1 VHVLSLLGQV
11 VGLLGMLLHLLLEV
25 SSIATA
31 AHTLIVASDSV
42 AVHAANVVH
51 RWLVMLLLLLLDLLL
66 WLLLRRSIG
75 LQSRLV
81 FQHFCSLF
89 SEAESWWWPV
99 LLLGHLVEVVK
110 GVVFE
115 GSPLIPGMLGVM
127 LSMVL
132 LAVVVLPLPLSVM
145 LLMVPVMV
153 RIRLIVPSAL
163 SSVVIFIHT

>member
-1 VHVLSLLGQV
+1 MHVLSLLGQV
-11 VGLLGMLLHLLLEV
+11 VGLLRMLLHLLLEV

-31 AHTLIVASDSV
+31 AHTLVVASDSV

-51 RWLVMLLLLLLDLLL
+51 RWLVMLLLLDLLL

-115 GSPLIPGMLGVM
+115 GSPLIPGMLGVV

-132 LAVVVLPLPLSVM
+132 LAVVVLPLPVM

>member
-1 VHVLSLLGQV
+1 
-11 VGLLGMLLHLLLEV
+11 MLLHLLLEV

-51 RWLVMLLLLLLDLLL
+51 RWLVMLLLLLLLLDLLL

-115 GSPLIPGMLGVM
+115 GSPLIPCMLGVV

-132 LAVVVLPLPLSVM
+132 LAVVVLPLPVM

>member
-1 VHVLSLLGQV
+1 MHVLSLLGQV

-51 RWLVMLLLLLLDLLL
+51 RWLVMLLLLDLLL

-115 GSPLIPGMLGVM
+115 GSPLIPGMLGMV

-132 LAVVVLPLPLSVM
+132 LAVVVLPLPVM

>member
-1 VHVLSLLGQV
+1 MHVLSLLGQV

-51 RWLVMLLLLLLDLLL
+51 RWLVMLLLLDLLL

-115 GSPLIPGMLGVM
+115 GSPLIPGMLGVV

-132 LAVVVLPLPLSVM
+132 LAVVVLPLPVM

>member
-1 VHVLSLLGQV
+1 MHVLSLLGQV

-31 AHTLIVASDSV
+31 AHTLVVASDSV

-51 RWLVMLLLLLLDLLL
+51 RWLVMLLLLDLLL

-115 GSPLIPGMLGVM
+115 GSPLIPGMLGVV
-127 LSMVL
+127 LAMVL
-132 LAVVVLPLPLSVM
+132 LAVVVLPLPVM

>member
-1 VHVLSLLGQV
+1 MHVLSLLGQV
-11 VGLLGMLLHLLLEV
+11 VGLLRMLLHLLLEV

-51 RWLVMLLLLLLDLLL
+51 RWLVMLLLLDLLL

-115 GSPLIPGMLGVM
+115 GSPLIPGMLGVV

-132 LAVVVLPLPLSVM
+132 LAVVVLPLPVM

>member
-1 VHVLSLLGQV
+1 MHVLSLLGQV

-51 RWLVMLLLLLLDLLL
+51 RWLVMLLLLDLLL

-115 GSPLIPGMLGVM
+115 GSPLIPCMLGMV

-132 LAVVVLPLPLSVM
+132 LAVVVLPLPVM

>member
-1 VHVLSLLGQV
+1 MHVLSLLGQV

-51 RWLVMLLLLLLDLLL
+51 RWLVMLLLLDLML

-115 GSPLIPGMLGVM
+115 GSPLIPGMLGVV

-132 LAVVVLPLPLSVM
+132 LAVVVLPLPVM

>member
-1 VHVLSLLGQV
+1 MHVLSLLGQV
-11 VGLLGMLLHLLLEV
+11 VGLLRMLLHLLLEV

-51 RWLVMLLLLLLDLLL
+51 RWLVMLLLLDLLL

-115 GSPLIPGMLGVM
+115 GSPLIPGMLGVV

-132 LAVVVLPLPLSVM
+132 LAVVVLPLPVM
-145 LLMVPVMV
+145 LLMVSVMV